1 MTIKTNKYQI
11 RFFRVG
17 NGSKGGDAILI
28 TLYDDNDTPHLV
40 LIDGG
45 YKETGES
52 IVKHLKMVY
61 STPVIDIIFNTHPDR
76 DHISGLL
83 PVVNDT
89 SITINYLAFNRPWK
103 DAGFT
108 NDFFRDK
115 RITPY
120 SLMERIRDS
129 FQYADELEES
139 AKKRQIEMLPI
150 ATGLSYFN
158 GIIQVLSPTKEFYT
172 SHLLLSEKTPDS
184 IFEELNKVFV
194 HKECEEEDYT
204 SGNGPI
210 EWFEEEVTSPIN
222 ETSAIIT
229 LILGNMKFLFTGDAG
244 KEALRDAINYF
255 KEKSNLP
262 KDAKMNFTRLQ
273 LPHHGSRK
281 NIDPSILDTISASTY
296 IISCPPK
303 GEKEGHPSRRLINKI
318 LEMNPKAR
326 IFTTASCSSFVFY
339 EGLNL
344 NLNIQ
349 QPAKISKKMDGK
361 EKS

>member
-108 NDFFRDK
+108 KDFLGTSELL
-115 RITPY
+115 RIV
-120 SLMERIRDS
+120 LWR
-129 FQYADELEES
+129 ES
-139 AKKRQIEMLPI
+139 AILFNMLMN
-150 ATGLSYFN
+150 L
-158 GIIQVLSPTKEFYT
+158 
-172 SHLLLSEKTPDS
+172 
-184 IFEELNKVFV
+184 
-194 HKECEEEDYT
+194 
-204 SGNGPI
+204 
-210 EWFEEEVTSPIN
+210 
-222 ETSAIIT
+222 
-229 LILGNMKFLFTGDAG
+229 
-244 KEALRDAINYF
+244 
-255 KEKSNLP
+255 KSLQR
-262 KDAKMNFTRLQ
+262 KDK
-273 LPHHGSRK
+273 
-281 NIDPSILDTISASTY
+281 
-296 IISCPPK
+296 
-303 GEKEGHPSRRLINKI
+303 
-318 LEMNPKAR
+318 
-326 IFTTASCSSFVFY
+326 
-339 EGLNL
+339 
-344 NLNIQ
+344 
-349 QPAKISKKMDGK
+349 
-361 EKS
+361 